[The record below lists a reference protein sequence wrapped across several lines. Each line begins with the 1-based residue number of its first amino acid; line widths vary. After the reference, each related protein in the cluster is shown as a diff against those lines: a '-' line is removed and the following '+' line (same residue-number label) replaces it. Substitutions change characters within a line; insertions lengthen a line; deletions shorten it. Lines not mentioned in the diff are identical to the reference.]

1 MREKIKSLVIADVIF
16 IALLT
21 VSGMINGVLS
31 NIVYFSAF
39 IIPFL
44 FVVITEKID
53 IKSKEYLFPLKNPDI
68 AAASVFPTLITVI
81 VISTLT
87 ASLMSLFGKE
97 NTVELGDSLALALLS
112 HALLPAVLEEGLF
125 RYLPMKLLA
134 GRNGRVCVLISAILF
149 SLAHHSLFSIPYAFI
164 AGVAFMTIDIVSGSV
179 LPSLV
184 MHLVSNA
191 LSVVLM
197 FYSVTA
203 PLSTAIYS
211 VISVLACLSLI
222 YLTVIREKVA
232 RIISERFVTLE
243 KYKFSYEILLF
254 AVPMLVISV
263 SELLI

>member
-44 FVVITEKID
+44 FVVIAEKID

-68 AAASVFPTLITVI
+68 AAAGVFPTLITVI

-97 NTVELGDSLALALLS
+97 NTGELGDSLALALLT

-125 RYLPMKLLA
+125 RYIPMKLLA

-197 FYSVTA
+197 FYPVTA

-222 YLTVIREKVA
+222 YLIVIRERAA

-243 KYKFSYEILLF
+243 KYKFSYEILLY